1 MDYELVQDTKDHFY
15 NCSESQCSSPIEILS
30 LDNENIEFKCF
41 NPKGSHQIKMELK
54 EYLNIMKRHFN
65 NENRS
70 KFLIDGHYKEN
81 QSFCLTCNKNLCQI
95 CLESREHLSHNKID
109 IREVLPREK
118 EITQVE
124 KIINE
129 LQDKNEFKYLKDLF
143 EIKFDIYKK
152 YNKNYYFCINLNFIL
167 VNYIENNKSFKD
179 KLSKEEYEHI
189 IKIKKRKTELNNN
202 EDIIN
207 YQKEIAEL
215 KEIINNYD
223 LRKNIIQGE
232 LDIKLN
238 EINDKIVLF
247 NSDIKD

>member
-1 MDYELVQDTKDHFY
+1 
-15 NCSESQCSSPIEILS
+15 
-30 LDNENIEFKCF
+30 
-41 NPKGSHQIKMELK
+41 MELK

-70 KFLIDGHYKEN
+70 KCLIDGHYKEN

-118 EITQVE
+118 EITLVE

-143 EIKFDIYKK
+143 EITLDIYKK

-189 IKIKKRKTELNNN
+189 IKIKK
-202 EDIIN
+202 
-207 YQKEIAEL
+207 
-215 KEIINNYD
+215 
-223 LRKNIIQGE
+223 KNK
-232 LDIKLN
+232 IK
-238 EINDKIVLF
+238 
-247 NSDIKD
+247 